1 MVNKPKF
8 QKFKKETSI
17 KTFKIGEADLHAAKI
32 LASAPSCRP
41 EIIVYHVQ
49 QSVEKSLKSV
59 IIFLEKAVP
68 LTHEI
73 DVLIDQLPQE
83 FIRDFPSGVNELTQY
98 ATTKRYT
105 EGDELIEKKDL
116 VAAINCAEFFLS
128 WARKFIFA
136 AE

>member
-1 MVNKPKF
+1 MINKPKF
-8 QKFKKETSI
+8 QKFKKETSVKI
-17 KTFKIGEADLHAAKI
+17 FKIAESDLQAAQI

-41 EIIVYHVQ
+41 EIIIYHAQ

-73 DVLIDQLPQE
+73 DTLIEQLPEGMTQ
-83 FIRDFPSGVNELTQY
+83 DFPSGVNELTQY
-98 ATTKRYT
+98 ATVKRYT

-116 VAAINCAEFFLS
+116 TAAIDCANFFLD
-128 WARKFIFA
+128 WARKIIL
-136 AE
+136 

>member
-8 QKFKKETSI
+8 QNFKKETSI
-17 KTFKIGEADLHAAKI
+17 KTFKIAEADLHAAKI

-73 DVLIDQLPQE
+73 EILIEQLPENITQ
-83 FIRDFPSGVNELTQY
+83 DFPSGANELTQY
-98 ATTKRYT
+98 ATVKRYT

-116 VAAINCAEFFLS
+116 AAALSCADFFLN
-128 WARKFIFA
+128 WARQIIFTT
-136 AE
+136 